1 MAGLRAP
8 VHEVRLERREQP
20 HGACAGGLGRLQ
32 LPERDRP
39 LDQQGA
45 LAEVVPAQADRLAG
59 AQAGVRQYR
68 HERRVERAVALK
80 QIGAHPLD
88 RRRRQ
93 RPHDPGPG
101 LAGLADITHRVAVD
115 PPPLDGSLENRLQHG
130 QRFADGGVTDAVG
143 GHRGTQVADDLD
155 GELGQAV
162 ITDPW
167 DQMHVQRRRITLP
180 CVSGQVGRYVTAPP
194 QLRELLQCFGAGV
207 DRRGAAESLSAPE
220 LLVERVGIALSADD
234 TGVRLPLFIAPADPV
249 HAAVLALEP
258 FDAHRSGGT
267 VSVEAGHLAE

>member
-20 HGACAGGLGRLQ
+20 HGAGAGGLGRLQ

-101 LAGLADITHRVAVD
+101 LAGLADITDRVAID
-115 PPPLDGSLENRLQHG
+115 SPPLDGSLEDRLQHG

-162 ITDPW
+162 VTDPRN
-167 DQMHVQRRRITLP
+167 QVHV
-180 CVSGQVGRYVTAPP
+180 
-194 QLRELLQCFGAGV
+194 
-207 DRRGAAESLSAPE
+207 
-220 LLVERVGIALSADD
+220 
-234 TGVRLPLFIAPADPV
+234 
-249 HAAVLALEP
+249 
-258 FDAHRSGGT
+258 
-267 VSVEAGHLAE
+267 